1 MTEELQDNFITIED
15 EDGNEMTCE
24 LYDIIEFEGSQYAL
38 LFEANA
44 ADVDEAEFVLMRYSE
59 EGEESYFESIDDDDE
74 FERVSNYV
82 ESLDDEEFEDEV
94 E

>member
-1 MTEELQDNFITIED
+1 MTEELENNFISIED
-15 EDGNEMTCE
+15 EDGNQMTCE

-38 LFEANA
+38 LLEANA
-44 ADVDEAEFVLMRYSE
+44 SDDEEAEFVLMRYSE

-74 FERVSNYV
+74 FNRVSDYIEN
-82 ESLDDEEFEDEV
+82 LDEEFEDED

>member
-38 LFEANA
+38 L
-44 ADVDEAEFVLMRYSE
+44 L
-59 EGEESYFESIDDDDE
+59 
-74 FERVSNYV
+74 
-82 ESLDDEEFEDEV
+82 
-94 E
+94 